1 MRLLAWA
8 KTDTGKKRDHNED
21 SFLVAEDIGLFAVAD
36 GMGGHQGGE
45 HASKLAL
52 QVRALRVRSAS
63 VRRAQSP
70 ARRVQLGPQGVC
82 SETVQVRRR
91 SVWLAVPPD

>member
-52 QVRALRVRSAS
+52 QVLYQKVAEARGDLVGAAK
-63 VRRAQSP
+63 AIEQ
-70 ARRVQLGPQGVC
+70 ARR
-82 SETVQVRRR
+82 E
-91 SVWLAVPPD
+91 